1 MGSAQRN
8 AWLSDWGAKPDDGSH
23 EQWYLE
29 TNLIGAMRPTT
40 VSSSATLKRTHVSES
55 TVQLKKLLQE
65 IFEDEIVE
73 PKERDALT
81 RFTDSMSNEEKLA
94 VFQQFLSEKWGEAIA
109 DDVLTGAELRLL
121 GHIMAELNLELRD
134 LPEQARF
141 ALRDVF

>member
-1 MGSAQRN
+1 MSDSA
-8 AWLSDWGAKPDDGSH
+8 
-23 EQWYLE
+23 
-29 TNLIGAMRPTT
+29 
-40 VSSSATLKRTHVSES
+40 
-55 TVQLKKLLQE
+55 VQLKKLLRE
-65 IFEDEIVE
+65 IFDDEIVE

-81 RFTDSMSNEEKLA
+81 KFTESMSTEEKLS

-141 ALRDVF
+141 ALKNVF

>member
-1 MGSAQRN
+1 
-8 AWLSDWGAKPDDGSH
+8 
-23 EQWYLE
+23 
-29 TNLIGAMRPTT
+29 
-40 VSSSATLKRTHVSES
+40 VSES